1 MKRGIMILVGLV
13 VLALVGGAGYFG
25 FRTTQ
30 PSAVPPPNAP
40 QTVPVTRGDVCQTVS
55 APGQLVTTRQADLA
69 LDVGGRLDESPVRP
83 GDRVQEGDVLA
94 RLETSDLEEAVT
106 RAELDLRQVRL
117 RLEQLQEP
125 ADEAEIRRTQH
136 AVDQAADALGVARI
150 NLSGVLSSTLL
161 NKTLEDA
168 QSAFQDAKNW
178 YELRLRQHE
187 EEGLDYWFV
196 DQAQKR
202 YKDAQLNLARVQY
215 SADQQLESAHSQA
228 NKARHTYKEAQDD
241 LQQLLEGADPADLEA
256 ARLDVEAAQLDVEK
270 ARGDLEQ
277 ATLVAPFDGV
287 VLEVNAAPGDR
298 FSDGATLITLIDLT
312 AVEAKVTVIEE
323 DLPLVEVGQPV
334 ELFFDARPEVAVQ
347 GHVARIV
354 PQRVT
359 GADRPLYPV
368 YIALDELPEGLAPG
382 MTVDGSITIAER
394 VDVLRLPRALVRA
407 GSGGDAQVEVW
418 QDGHAQKRTIQV
430 GLRGD
435 VYVEIVDGLREG
447 EQVVGE

>member
-1 MKRGIMILVGLV
+1 MILVGLV
-13 VLALVGGAGYFG
+13 VLALIGGAGYFG

-30 PSAVPPPNAP
+30 PAVEPTISAP
-40 QTVPVTRGDVCQTVS
+40 QTVLVTRGDVRQTVS
-55 APGQLVTTRQADLA
+55 APGQLVTTRQVDLA
-69 LDVGGRLDESPVRP
+69 LDVGGRLAGVAVCP

-125 ADEAEIRRTQH
+125 ADEAEIRRAQH

-187 EEGLDYWFV
+187 EEGIDYWFV
-196 DQAQKR
+196 DQAQKK
-202 YKDAQLNLARVQY
+202 YKDAQLNLACIQY
-215 SADQQLESAHSQA
+215 SADLQLESAHSQV
-228 NKARHTYKEAQDD
+228 NKAGHTYKEAHDD

-256 ARLDVEAAQLDVEK
+256 MQLDVEAAQLDVEK
-270 ARGDLEQ
+270 ARGDLEK
-277 ATLVAPFDGV
+277 ATLVAPLDGV
-287 VLEVNAAPGDR
+287 VLEVNGAPGDR
-298 FSDGATLITLIDLT
+298 ISAGATLITLIDPT
-312 AVEAKVTVIEE
+312 AVEARVTVIEE
-323 DLPLVEVGQPV
+323 DLPLIEAGQPV

-368 YIALDELPEGLAPG
+368 HVALNELPRGLLPG

-394 VDVLRLPRALVRA
+394 TGVLRLPRALVRA
-407 GSGGDAQVEVW
+407 GTGSTAQVEVW

-435 VYVEIVDGLREG
+435 VYVETLDGLREG